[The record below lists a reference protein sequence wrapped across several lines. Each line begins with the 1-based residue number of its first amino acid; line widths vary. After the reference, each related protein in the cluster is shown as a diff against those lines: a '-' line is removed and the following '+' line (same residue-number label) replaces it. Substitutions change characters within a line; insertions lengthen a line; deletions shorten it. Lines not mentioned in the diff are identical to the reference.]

1 MIWVDVRSRVAYK
14 DFGDVV
20 CFDTTY
26 VTNDYDLLF
35 ANFVGLTDHGQSL
48 LLGCALISNENCET
62 FERLFK
68 QWLIC
73 MGGKAPYAIL
83 TDQAVAFRRPLRL
96 VMPEMKNR
104 WCIWHIMQKFGKK
117 KFRKALKVSNLANI
131 LD

>member
-83 TDQAVAFRRPLRL
+83 TDQAVAFRRPLSL
-96 VMPEMKNR
+96 VMPETKHR
-104 WCIWHIMQKFGKK
+104 
-117 KFRKALKVSNLANI
+117 
-131 LD
+131 